1 MLCQDGVCQVRCS
14 KIVYVVQQKV
24 QCVGQRKV
32 GAVEQLI
39 RCSHSFSL
47 EICQSEKCHSTLS
60 SNSEHLRESKK
71 PKTQRPIRTPNSGLA
86 PLIFGL
92 SIENELRQEKK
103 VALRLTLTDSILLL
117 CDSIIRRRR
126 VSSRPLSKERH
137 DLLLDGFF
145 TEAQASLQTAFAKSL
160 A

>member
-1 MLCQDGVCQVRCS
+1 M
-14 KIVYVVQQKV
+14 
-24 QCVGQRKV
+24 
-32 GAVEQLI
+32 
-39 RCSHSFSL
+39 
-47 EICQSEKCHSTLS
+47 CQSEERHSTLS

-71 PKTQRPIRTPNSGLA
+71 PKNQRPIRTPNSGLA

-145 TEAQASLQTAFAKSL
+145 TEAQASLQTAFAQSL
-160 A
+160 AYWH